1 MFSYFIQFTNYYST
15 DKNLN
20 IYLLKLVNKLQK
32 IAVLWIFNKKF
43 TDTKNPAQG
52 GILNN

>member
-1 MFSYFIQFTNYYST
+1 MFSYFIQFTNYNST

-20 IYLLKLVNKLQK
+20 IYLLKLGNKLQK
-32 IAVLWIFNKKF
+32 IVVLWIFNKKF
-43 TDTKNPAQG
+43 IGLKNPAQG